1 MNRLVLSYSW
11 TLQMHNPHTATRG
24 TPSCKLSLIYLGK
37 YLNDLFSFG
46 AICVF
51 TETLVWLKLKCGIL
65 PKLGCNDREA
75 VVDHLKK
82 KNHH

>member
-1 MNRLVLSYSW
+1 MTCFHLE
-11 TLQMHNPHTATRG
+11 PAA
-24 TPSCKLSLIYLGK
+24 
-37 YLNDLFSFG
+37 LF
-46 AICVF
+46 CVF

-82 KNHH
+82 KITIRISCCE